1 MRRGGD
7 LSKPRSRLWRGES
20 GLCWRGRVVSSKRTW
35 PVESSVTQAIMLEC
49 RFVPRQLMETLG
61 TLCETRCVILLMGN
75 TRSTQMHTQTL
86 NSFLPNFSKMT
97 GETRQG
103 VYASRCCSGLPAAE
117 APAHVP
123 AVCGSPGWVEC
134 WSSAAELWLRA
145 TCPGSDSSG
154 SQQVLYVLGL
164 AGKML
169 PFLETVFMGF
179 SFSQASRLQQLQ
191 KSSKLKE

>member
-1 MRRGGD
+1 MQICSKAIDGD
-7 LSKPRSRLWRGES
+7 TGD
-20 GLCWRGRVVSSKRTW
+20 
-35 PVESSVTQAIMLEC
+35 IMWNSNW
-49 RFVPRQLMETLG
+49 
-61 TLCETRCVILLMGN
+61 CVILLMGN

-97 GETRQG
+97 GDTSGCVCLQVLFRSPCCRG
-103 VYASRCCSGLPAAE
+103 RCTCPC
-117 APAHVP
+117 
-123 AVCGSPGWVEC
+123 CGSSGWVEC

-154 SQQVLYVLGL
+154 SQHVLYVFGL

-179 SFSQASRLQQLQ
+179 SFSQASCLQQLQ